1 MKIQAMREETT
12 DKIIVNIILTEAE
25 VKKLIAGG
33 VVNGD
38 EPQLA
43 IQIVGYG
50 EEEVK
55 AARP

>member
-12 DKIIVNIILTEAE
+12 DKIIVNIILTESE

-50 EEEVK
+50 EEEGK
-55 AARP
+55 AAKP